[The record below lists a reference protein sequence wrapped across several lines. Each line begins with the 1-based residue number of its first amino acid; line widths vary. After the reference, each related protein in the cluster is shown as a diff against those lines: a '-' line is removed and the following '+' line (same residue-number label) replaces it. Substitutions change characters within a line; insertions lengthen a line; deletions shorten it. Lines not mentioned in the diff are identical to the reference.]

1 MDSQERWYQQT
12 VSLKGQVVADAGA
25 NVGRLSQFFFSA
37 VGPKGKVV
45 SIEPVPAN
53 IKAIEKRIKKAGPA
67 AKKRWAL
74 KKCAVGR
81 DVGKVWLRMLKADW
95 GTNAMVSEGGGPSD
109 RLEVAARPLWDL
121 VPDATVVKLDIEGHE
136 YDVLPGALE
145 AMAGVKAW
153 LLELHDVAGH
163 PLEAT
168 LALLVAKGYTLLAAG
183 RTKSDQD
190 GPWVS
195 VPIDATLTWDR
206 IEGTPT
212 VRDGMPGVFKML
224 HVIAKKD

>member
-1 MDSQERWYQQT
+1 MDSQERWYLQT
-12 VSLKGQVVADAGA
+12 VGLKGQVVADAGA

-53 IKAIEKRIKKAGPA
+53 VKAIEKRIKKAGPA
-67 AKKRWAL
+67 AKKRWSL
-74 KKCAVGR
+74 KKCAVSAEM
-81 DVGKVWLRMLKADW
+81 GKVALAVLKADW
-95 GTNAMVSEGGGPSD
+95 GTNAMVSTAAAGD

-136 YDVLPGALE
+136 YEVLPGALE
-145 AMAGVKAW
+145 AMPDVKAW
-153 LLELHDVAGH
+153 LLELHGVEGH

-168 LALLVAKGYTLLAAG
+168 LSMLLDHGYTLLAAG
-183 RTKSDQD
+183 QKQGGED

-195 VPIDATLTWDR
+195 VPVDATLTWDA
-206 IEGTPT
+206 IPGTRT

-224 HVIAKKD
+224 HVIAKRD